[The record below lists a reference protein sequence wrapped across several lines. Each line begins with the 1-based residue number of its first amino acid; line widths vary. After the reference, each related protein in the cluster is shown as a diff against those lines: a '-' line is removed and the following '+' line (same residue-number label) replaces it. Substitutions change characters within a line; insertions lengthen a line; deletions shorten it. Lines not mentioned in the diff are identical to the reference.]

1 MQTARVKRAVSG
13 VVLLD
18 KPRGITSHS
27 ALQKVKRLFQA
38 AKAGHTGTL
47 DPLATGLLPVCLGEA
62 TKFSQGL
69 LDADKAYQAVV
80 KLGTT
85 TSTGDAE
92 GEITSRQTVAV
103 SRAQIEEALQGFIG
117 NISQTPPMYSA
128 LKHQGKPLY
137 ALAREGKSVERE
149 SRQIRIASLELD
161 AFAGE
166 DEFTV
171 TVCCSKGTY
180 IRVLAEDIGKTLDC
194 GAHLLALRRTG
205 VGPFSL
211 EHALTLEQ
219 LEAMSLDERDA
230 RLLPVDSLLRGF
242 PEIYLDESASGCF
255 LRGHEVA
262 KENVP
267 VTGIARIYDI
277 KQRFIGIGE
286 ITQDGR
292 VRPKRL
298 LANTALK

>member
-1 MQTARVKRAVSG
+1 MQIARVKRAVSG

-18 KPRGITSHS
+18 KPRGISSHS

-69 LDADKAYQAVV
+69 LDADKVYQAVL

-92 GEITSRQTVAV
+92 GEITSARKVAV
-103 SRAQIEEALQGFIG
+103 SRAQIEAALQGFIG
-117 NISQTPPMYSA
+117 NISQTPPMFSA

-137 ALAREGKSVERE
+137 VLAREGKSVERQT
-149 SRQIRIASLELD
+149 RQIRITSLQLD
-161 AFAGE
+161 AFTGE
-166 DEFTV
+166 DELTV
-171 TVCCSKGTY
+171 TVYCSKGTY
-180 IRVLAEDIGKTLDC
+180 IRVLAEDIGKALGC
-194 GAHLLALRRTG
+194 GAHLLALRRVG
-205 VGPFSL
+205 VGSFSL
-211 EHALTLEQ
+211 EHALTLQ
-219 LEAMSLDERDA
+219 RLEAMSLDERDA
-230 RLLPVDSLLRGF
+230 RLLPVDSLLRGL
-242 PEIYLDESASGCF
+242 PEICLDDSASGCF
-255 LRGHEVA
+255 QRGHEVA

-298 LANTALK
+298 LATQH